1 MSGLGALKRTMSFTI
16 ILVFAVFLGLILIVS
31 FFFLDPTQG
40 LIFAILGSAFIV
52 LLQYAIGPVIVR
64 ATSRLHYLAPGENRW
79 LETKVSQMASTSG
92 IPMPRLAVSPDPT
105 PNAFVFGRTQK
116 SATLAV
122 HQGLLQ
128 RLNEDEIEGVIAHEL
143 GHVKHR
149 DFIVVTMISAI
160 PLVAYLIAR
169 SVIWGGYVSGYSG
182 RGSKNNN
189 AGVLIIVAV
198 VAYAV
203 YILTTLLALRL
214 TRLR

>member
-1 MSGLGALKRTMSFTI
+1 MAGLGALERPMSFTF
-16 ILVFAVFLGLILIVS
+16 ILVFAISLGLIFVVS
-31 FFFLDPTQG
+31 FFFLDPFQG
-40 LIFAILGSAFIV
+40 LVLAIVGSVFII
-52 LLQYAIGPVIVR
+52 LFQYAIGPVIVR
-64 ATSRLHYLAPGENRW
+64 ATSRLHYLAPGENQW
-79 LETKVSQMASTSG
+79 LESKVAQLASQSN
-92 IPMPRLAVSPDPT
+92 IPVPRIAISPDPT

-169 SVIWGGYVSGYSG
+169 SVLWGGYVSSG
-182 RGSKNNN
+182 DRKS
-189 AGVLIIVAV
+189 
-198 VAYAV
+198 
-203 YILTTLLALRL
+203 
-214 TRLR
+214 TRLNS